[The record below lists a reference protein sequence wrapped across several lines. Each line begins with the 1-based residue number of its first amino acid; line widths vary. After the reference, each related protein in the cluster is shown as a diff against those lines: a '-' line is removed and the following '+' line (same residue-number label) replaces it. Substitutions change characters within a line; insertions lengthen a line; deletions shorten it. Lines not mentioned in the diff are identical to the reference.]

1 MPIPKR
7 TAAILVA
14 AGRGLRAGSGGP
26 KQYRSIGG
34 QTVIFRA
41 MEPFCRHPKIF
52 AVQPV
57 LNPDDTAIFND
68 AVSKLRHEPPAT
80 GGATRQ
86 ASVHAGL
93 EALASQKPD
102 VVLIHDAA
110 RPFVSA
116 ALISRAI
123 EAASRTGAAV
133 PAIQV
138 TDTIKQVG
146 ETGNVEATPERAR
159 LRVAQTPQAFRFD
172 VILDAHRR
180 AARDG
185 RSDFTDDAALAEW
198 AGLTVATFEGDP
210 ANMKLTTPEDFVR
223 EEARLGAILGD
234 IRTGTGYDVHA
245 FGDGDHLM
253 ICGVRVPHSRGF
265 LAHSDGDVG
274 LHALVDAILGA
285 LADGDIGSHF
295 PPSDSKWKGAASDR
309 FLKYAVDR
317 VTARGGRI
325 ANLEVTLICERPKIG
340 PLRDTMRARIAEITA
355 LDISRVA
362 VKATTSERQRRPRP
376 LPLAARSLPDA
387 QTDHRDRGI
396 LYRRPGRRRADR
408 YPRVLRRD
416 RPRLCHLFQRRQ
428 AGDARGQ
435 GNDACDIRR
444 GQQGDRDRDGDR
456 RAGESRGRSCR
467 LHYRNCRP
475 GRGDTGQAGRP
486 RAFRGR
492 RPRRPNSAS
501 RMPLRRDRPQRGAAA
516 LCRGGLAHADGA
528 GARTAVAGQAAPRS
542 RQPVTSARG
551 ALATAQRRQA
561 AATAEDVIT
570 AMGLRMRHL
579 PASRKSHRRAFRMPP
594 QTAGTPYRTWFPS
607 AAPASGS

>member
-1 MPIPKR
+1 MPASSRPARPPFTPMPKLER

-34 QTVIFRA
+34 QSVILRA
-41 MEPFCRHPKIF
+41 MQPFCRHPQIF

-57 LNPDDTAIFND
+57 LNPDDAAIFND
-68 AVSKLRHEPPAT
+68 AIAELRHEPPAT

-123 EAASRTGAAV
+123 EAASRTGAAI
-133 PAIQV
+133 PTIPV
-138 TDTIKQVG
+138 TDTIKLIG
-146 ETGNVEATPERAR
+146 SGGNVEATPERAR
-159 LRVAQTPQAFRFD
+159 LRIAQTPQVFRFD

-198 AGLTVATFEGDP
+198 AGLTVAIFEGDP
-210 ANMKLTTPEDFVR
+210 ANMKLTTPEDFAR
-223 EEARLGAILGD
+223 EEARLGAMLGD
-234 IRTGTGYDVHA
+234 VRTGSGYDVHA
-245 FGDGDHLM
+245 FGDGDHVM
-253 ICGVRVPHSRGF
+253 ICGVRVPHSKGF

-295 PPSDSKWKGAASDR
+295 PPSDPKWKGAASGL

-340 PLRDTMRARIAEITA
+340 PYRDAMRARIAEIA
-355 LDISRVA
+355 GLNVSRVA
-362 VKATTSERQRRPRP
+362 VKATTSERLGFTGREEGIAAMASATIR
-376 LPLAARSLPDA
+376 LPW
-387 QTDHRDRGI
+387 
-396 LYRRPGRRRADR
+396 
-408 YPRVLRRD
+408 
-416 RPRLCHLFQRRQ
+416 
-428 AGDARGQ
+428 GDKGWDDK
-435 GNDACDIRR
+435 GWDDK
-444 GQQGDRDRDGDR
+444 
-456 RAGESRGRSCR
+456 GRS
-467 LHYRNCRP
+467 
-475 GRGDTGQAGRP
+475 D
-486 RAFRGR
+486 
-492 RPRRPNSAS
+492 
-501 RMPLRRDRPQRGAAA
+501 
-516 LCRGGLAHADGA
+516 
-528 GARTAVAGQAAPRS
+528 
-542 RQPVTSARG
+542 
-551 ALATAQRRQA
+551 
-561 AATAEDVIT
+561 
-570 AMGLRMRHL
+570 
-579 PASRKSHRRAFRMPP
+579 
-594 QTAGTPYRTWFPS
+594 
-607 AAPASGS
+607 